1 MSASKFHDRAIQ
13 WLRNERYLDTEIRMG
28 THLMQDASGA
38 ARVEGCFAPPSSA
51 GKWAFGGLCVLA
63 LGSVLIMLDS
73 PGISSAMVKA
83 TDYLGFAALVVGV
96 GCLVAAEVGRRRN
109 RTPALIELRAKTAA
123 RPTAESIAALRETS
137 EGVVWLVAERRL
149 SREALDA
156 AADRGV
162 RCFVLER
169 GRFLEAGEPSAGPPM
184 PVPARVDA

>member
-13 WLRNERYLDTEIRMG
+13 WLRNERHLDTEARMG
-28 THLMQDASGA
+28 THLIQDASGG

-63 LGSVLIMLDS
+63 LGSVLIMLNS

-83 TDYLGFAALVVGV
+83 TDYLGFLALVVGA
-96 GCLVAAEVGRRRN
+96 GCLVAAEVKRRRN

-123 RPTAESIAALRETS
+123 RPTADSIAALREKAG
-137 EGVVWLVAERRL
+137 GVAWLVAERRL
-149 SREALDA
+149 SREVLDA
-156 AADRGV
+156 AARHGV

-169 GRFLEAGEPSAGPPM
+169 GRFHEASEPSHRPSA
-184 PVPARVDA
+184 PAQADA